1 MNALGWR
8 FHGGVGERPNPTA
21 CKAVQPPVQ
30 IRAPPPQ
37 SRNPGFDASI
47 APLSHPTCEHGV
59 VQTTWSAGP
68 LIGFDLET
76 TGTDRY
82 HDVPVSFAFV
92 PYEGGV
98 KVDGRINQIVNPGRP
113 IPQGAIDVHGISNE
127 RVEREGI
134 ALIDA
139 AIEIVARLLEAS
151 EAGTPIVGSN
161 LVYDLSMVEA
171 LARRELGVGLVAQG
185 FNAPVIDVLVIDK
198 TFAKYRGG
206 KRRLEVLSEFYG
218 VTLSGAH
225 DAAAD
230 AEAAVQVAI
239 AQAERFSTDA
249 GRAKAD
255 RSVKNV
261 DLSSLSLSELHE
273 RQIGWHRAWAEDF
286 QQFLESKNLK
296 PMTVDEFLWPI
307 ATPDD
312 IPKGGS
318 SSSRMPTS
326 D

>member
-1 MNALGWR
+1 
-8 FHGGVGERPNPTA
+8 
-21 CKAVQPPVQ
+21 
-30 IRAPPPQ
+30 
-37 SRNPGFDASI
+37 
-47 APLSHPTCEHGV
+47 
-59 VQTTWSAGP
+59 
-68 LIGFDLET
+68 
-76 TGTDRY
+76 
-82 HDVPVSFAFV
+82 
-92 PYEGGV
+92 
-98 KVDGRINQIVNPGRP
+98 
-113 IPQGAIDVHGISNE
+113 
-127 RVEREGI
+127 
-134 ALIDA
+134 
-139 AIEIVARLLEAS
+139 
-151 EAGTPIVGSN
+151 
-161 LVYDLSMVEA
+161 MVEA

-261 DLSSLSLSELHE
+261 DLSALSLSELHE

-312 IPKGGS
+312 IPEGGS